1 MSKKDVIKSAQK
13 QAFELFK
20 QGEIKPLVYH
30 NFNHTE
36 EVAEAAVKIG
46 KASGLSDDEL
56 ELVELAAWFHDVGYT
71 KQPVDHEL
79 IGAER
84 ASEFLSKQGYAK
96 DKIEIIQSA
105 IKATKYPQKPQNML
119 EQVLCDAD
127 LAHLGTKKYAEKS
140 QMLHLE
146 AQMLGLMD
154 SSDSGFDMELDF
166 LSKHQYHTE
175 YAQREFSSGKFK
187 NLVNVKKKRDAQREE
202 QDKVLEKVQKE
213 KLKKETPERGIET
226 MFRVSFR
233 NHMALSAI
241 ADNKANIMLSINA
254 IIISISLSSLVPSFD
269 SSPQLILPST
279 LLLFVCIVTIV
290 FATLSTRPKIS
301 AGVFT
306 RDDVKLQKT
315 NLLFFGNFH
324 GMPLNEFEWGMDEM
338 MKNRDFLYGSM
349 IKDFY
354 MLGKVLAKKYKYL
367 RICYNIFM
375 YGMIASILTFMITF
389 ILHQ

>member
-36 EVAEAAVKIG
+36 EVAAAALKIG

-71 KQPVDHEL
+71 KQPEDHEL
-79 IGAER
+79 VGADM
-84 ASEFLSKQGYAK
+84 ASEFLSKQGYGK

-105 IKATKYPQKPQNML
+105 IKATKYPQKPKTLL
-119 EQVLCDAD
+119 ERVLCDAD

-146 AQMLGLMD
+146 AKLLNKMD
-154 SSDSGFDMELDF
+154 ASEPGFEMEIDF
-166 LSKHQYHTE
+166 LSNHQYHTE

-187 NLVNVKKKRDAQREE
+187 NLLGVKKRLDAYRLE
-202 QDKVLEKVQKE
+202 QEKVLEKVQKE

-279 LLLFVCIVTIV
+279 ILLLVCIVTIV

-306 RDDVKLQKT
+306 RDDVKLQKP

-349 IKDFY
+349 IKDIY
-354 MLGKVLAKKYKYL
+354 MLGKVLAKKYRYL